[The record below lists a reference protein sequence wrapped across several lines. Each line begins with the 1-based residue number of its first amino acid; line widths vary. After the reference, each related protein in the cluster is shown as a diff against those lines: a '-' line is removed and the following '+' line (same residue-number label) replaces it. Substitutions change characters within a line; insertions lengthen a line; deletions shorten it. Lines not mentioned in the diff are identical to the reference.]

1 MKTLS
6 VLILLAFVACVPKSM
21 LQPQYAGDDFA
32 TVNITSDFTIFAGY
46 FEIDGDP
53 IGEIDLKTNSSA
65 KVSPGRHSIV
75 VKSGNMNI
83 SKSFTVK
90 KSDEVYMLL
99 TLPYFLSLPMIKEV
113 SKDDYQLFTIKE
125 EKQKGNR

>member
-6 VLILLAFVACVPKSM
+6 ALILLAMVACVPKEM

-32 TVNITSDFTIFAGY
+32 TVNISSDFAIFAGY

-53 IGEIDLKTNSSA
+53 IGEIDLKINSTA

-90 KSDEVYMLL
+90 KADEVYMLL

-113 SKDDYQLFTIKE
+113 SKYDYNLFMVRE
-125 EKQKGNR
+125 EKIGNR